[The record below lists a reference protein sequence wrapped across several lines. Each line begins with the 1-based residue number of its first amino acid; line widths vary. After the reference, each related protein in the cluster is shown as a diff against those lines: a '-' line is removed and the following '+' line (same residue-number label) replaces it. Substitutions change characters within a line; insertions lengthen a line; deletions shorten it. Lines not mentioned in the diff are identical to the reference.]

1 MAGETFECPVCAD
14 DLSLDVR
21 VLVGDGDD
29 AMCRDCII
37 AQFEEDF
44 ERPDE
49 EAETGFG
56 VRWGLRRLRIGDFR
70 ELFDIDFIA
79 KYEQRFLEF
88 TTPREQRV
96 YCPCLLQPIPGY
108 DVRYCTAFVAAAS
121 DTEELVT
128 CPQCDGTVCTLC
140 QRPSDRDAH
149 ECTGAPEVTA
159 GEEMDVSEMR
169 RGKDYQRCPG
179 CRKPYELREACNF
192 VRCALSSCEKGF
204 CYLCGTE
211 TAHESNHWDDGRP
224 CTRWKHP
231 DDVDN
236 DDSIGQVPR
245 ENSYTEVG
253 MDVLLGKLD
262 RLYASV
268 GMPRWLE
275 EISREEWYITVQWT
289 PGPALPRFANA
300 FVWGFGMYAYNEAVA
315 CAEIDSMRNLRKHFD
330 GHGRHLTAFLA
341 SIERDNEVPLV
352 QVPEPEPARQ
362 FAPPELAR
370 TLLSRPTPP
379 YVELGIMPILNA
391 LERSGIEFE
400 PWSIHIRR
408 DLTLV
413 LRIGNKFASRDE
425 QTAELMYWYLSEN
438 PNASVPANPRSY
450 AHLDAILI
458 SQRGS
463 WMTMSYRDY
472 DEITAMV
479 LDHDMS
485 RDVEY
490 QYSVVRATVFRDR
503 LLQMQAENRL
513 GYEAALATANDPEE
527 EEVIR
532 ESVMLPDGLE
542 LLSNST
548 QILFSFIRD
557 GQATVPFERPVI
569 RGVFLPDIRKT
580 NKADDPHRKKE
591 LEALLLLAAW
601 WCYDPRWKYLSKVL
615 IRLPRMHMLGDSAP
629 KITLREG
636 ADVWTRPGFC
646 DVLYPIN
653 MPAKL
658 VLKGYGRDDSEIYE
672 VAKPTDLSTRKEY
685 HISRDPE
692 IINEFPR
699 RPGSLE
705 VPVR

>member
-14 DLSLDVR
+14 DLSLDVK

-37 AQFEEDF
+37 TQFTEDF

-49 EAETGFG
+49 EAETEFG

-70 ELFDIDFIA
+70 GLFDIDFIA

-128 CPQCDGTVCTLC
+128 CPQCDGTVAGNHMSSAKRATLYAVLFPHVKKASAIC
-140 QRPSDRDAH
+140 AEQRPRMNP
-149 ECTGAPEVTA
+149 TIGTMA
-159 GEEMDVSEMR
+159 G
-169 RGKDYQRCPG
+169 
-179 CRKPYELREACNF
+179 L
-192 VRCALSSCEKGF
+192 
-204 CYLCGTE
+204 
-211 TAHESNHWDDGRP
+211 
-224 CTRWKHP
+224 
-231 DDVDN
+231 
-236 DDSIGQVPR
+236 VPR
-245 ENSYTEVG
+245 ETCYTGVG

-289 PGPALPRFANA
+289 PGLALPRFANA
-300 FVWGFGMYAYNEAVA
+300 FVWGFSMYAYNEAVA
-315 CAEIDSMRNLRKHFD
+315 YAEIDSMRNLRKHFD
-330 GHGRHLTAFLA
+330 GHGGHLTAILA

-391 LERSGIEFE
+391 LESSGIEFE

-413 LRIGNKFASRDE
+413 VRIGQTSSRDE

-438 PNASVPANPRSY
+438 PNASIPANSRSY
-450 AHLDAILI
+450 AHLDGILM

-463 WMTMSYRDY
+463 LMTMLYRDY

-479 LDHDMS
+479 FDHDMS
-485 RDVEY
+485 GDAKY

-513 GYEAALATANDPEE
+513 GYEAALAAANDPHEAE
-527 EEVIR
+527 AVR
-532 ESVMLPDGLE
+532 ELVMLPDGLE
-542 LLSNST
+542 LLSGST

-557 GQATVPFERPVI
+557 GQAIVPFERPVI

-580 NKADDPHRKKE
+580 NRADDPHRQKE

-629 KITLREG
+629 KITLRDG

-653 MPAKL
+653 MPEKL
-658 VLKGYGRDDSEIYE
+658 VLKGYGRDDSEIFE
-672 VAKPTDLSTRKEY
+672 VAKPTDPSTRKEY